1 MIKKI
6 SIFPTVKPH
15 ITKTSKQESKL
26 RTTQLG
32 QLQSIKNIQKK
43 KKKNRNKNASK

>member
-26 RTTQLG
+26 RTTQL
-32 QLQSIKNIQKK
+32 QSIKNIQKK